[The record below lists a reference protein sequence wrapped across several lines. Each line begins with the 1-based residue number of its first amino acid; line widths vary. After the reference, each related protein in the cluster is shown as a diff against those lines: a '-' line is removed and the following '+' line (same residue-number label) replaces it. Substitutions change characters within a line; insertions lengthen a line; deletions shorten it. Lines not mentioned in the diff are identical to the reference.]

1 MSRSKPGSYLSF
13 DDWPEDDRDLWDAAT
28 RNDDPFA
35 GAAGARLAKRTLHAY
50 RQACRAF
57 LGFLTVTEPA
67 ALNKPHSNGFQL
79 IGFGDL
85 PGIYRK
91 RTHPVPSPYRSKCC
105 TGRPES

>member
-50 RQACRAF
+50 RQA
-57 LGFLTVTEPA
+57 
-67 ALNKPHSNGFQL
+67 
-79 IGFGDL
+79 
-85 PGIYRK
+85 
-91 RTHPVPSPYRSKCC
+91 
-105 TGRPES
+105 